1 MSTHTSI
8 EFPTAT
14 CGAVEAENC
23 PWVYILLLN
32 WRGAEDTIE
41 CLESVFRLNY
51 PRFRVVVCDND
62 SGDGSLAR
70 IRAWAEGTDP
80 FAPASHHPYWERETT
95 TIAKPIPLLEYDRAA
110 AEAGGNPEGED
121 EPLVLIQTGANLG
134 FAGGNNVGI
143 RYVLARGDAAY
154 IWLLNN
160 DTIVDPDALSAMV
173 ARAESDER
181 IGMVGSKLL
190 YYDQPQVVQAIAG
203 GNVIRW
209 KGLAPLLG
217 NQQRDRGQWDEP
229 LEIDCVIGASLLARV
244 PLVHEVGSLDE
255 RYFMYSEEMDW
266 CLRARQSCWR
276 LVYAPGSS
284 VWHKQGRSVGNKSA
298 MQDYHAVRGMLLLV
312 QKFYPQLFPVA
323 FLYSVYRCFLPKLFR
338 RQPDR
343 AKAVLRA
350 YLNFF
355 FGLAR

>member
-1 MSTHTSI
+1 MSTSI
-8 EFPTAT
+8 SVEFPTAT
-14 CGAVEAENC
+14 RGVVEGENC

-32 WRGAEDTIE
+32 WRGAADTIE

-51 PRFRVVVCDND
+51 SRFRVVVCDND
-62 SGDGSLAR
+62 SGDGSLER
-70 IRAWAEGTDP
+70 IRAWAAGSDP
-80 FAPASHHPYWERETT
+80 FAPTGRHPYWQRHTT
-95 TIAKPIPLLEYDRAA
+95 PLPKPIAFREYDRVS

-121 EPLVLIQTGANLG
+121 APLILIQTGANLG

-143 RYVLARGDAAY
+143 RYVLARGEAAY

-173 ARAESDER
+173 ARVESDER

-190 YYDQPQVVQAIAG
+190 YYDEPQVVQALAG

-209 KGLAPLLG
+209 KGLAPLIG
-217 NQQRDRGQWDEP
+217 NQQQDQGQWDESI
-229 LEIDCVIGASLLARV
+229 EVDCVIGASLLVRSS
-244 PLVHEVGSLDE
+244 LVRQIGNLDE

-266 CLRARQSCWR
+266 CLRAKQRGWR
-276 LVYAPGSS
+276 LIYAPGAT
-284 VWHKQGRSVGNKSA
+284 VWHKQGRSVGHKSVT
-298 MQDYHAVRGMLLLV
+298 QDYYSVRGTLLLV
-312 QKFYPQLFPVA
+312 QKFYPHLFPLA
-323 FLYSVYRCFLPKLFR
+323 FLYSVYRCLLPKILR
-338 RQPDR
+338 RQPQR

-355 FGLAR
+355 FGFAR